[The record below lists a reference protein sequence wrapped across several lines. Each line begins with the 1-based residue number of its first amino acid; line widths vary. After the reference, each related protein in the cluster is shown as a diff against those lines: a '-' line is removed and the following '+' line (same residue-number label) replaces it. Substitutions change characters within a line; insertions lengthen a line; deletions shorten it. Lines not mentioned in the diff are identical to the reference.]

1 MAKRTHYNFV
11 LWADHCEETA
21 ATIFITELRKA
32 GLRVK
37 VVGLSR
43 KQATGVFG
51 MALVPD
57 LTLEQA
63 LPLAAQ
69 TRCFIIPCS
78 LQVAQRL
85 KNAPHLQAFLDQARA
100 NRAKFVIGQTSGG
113 HWDNLGLP
121 AARDEVVVYPDS
133 SEALMIFARDMAA
146 SLLRN

>member
-1 MAKRTHYNFV
+1 MPKLTRYNFV
-11 LWADHCEETA
+11 LWADHCEEAA

-43 KQATGVFG
+43 KQANGVFG

-78 LQVAQRL
+78 LRVAQRL
-85 KNAPHLQAFLDQARA
+85 NNDPRLQTFFGQARA
-100 NRAKFVIGQTSGG
+100 NRAKFVIGQTNGG
-113 HWDNLGLP
+113 HWDDLGLP
-121 AARDEVVVYPDS
+121 ASNDEVVVYPDT
-133 SEALMIFARDMAA
+133 SEALMMFARDMAA
-146 SLLRN
+146 VLQRN